1 MDNTKITASK
11 NGAGMP
17 PTRRSRQ
24 SIGFLEATVITT
36 DGQVRVEHDER
47 NDALGR
53 KLMDAWCWKR
63 NESAKVL
70 QIAVEVTDRRA
81 GYKG

>member
-1 MDNTKITASK
+1 MVTISK

-17 PTRRSRQ
+17 PRRASVQR
-24 SIGFLEATVITT
+24 IGYLEATVITV
-36 DGQVRVEHDER
+36 DGKVRVEHDER

-53 KLMDAWCWKR
+53 KLMDAWCWER
-63 NESAKVL
+63 NRSANVL
-70 QIAVEVTDRRA
+70 QIAVEHTDRRA

>member
-1 MDNTKITASK
+1 
-11 NGAGMP
+11 MP

-24 SIGFLEATVITT
+24 TIGFLEATVITT
-36 DGQVRVEHDER
+36 DGKVRVEHDER

-63 NESAKVL
+63 NESGKVL

-81 GYKG
+81 GYRGGK